1 MDRDGSCVRS
11 IGNVDLYI
19 LSILYLNI
27 ERLGFKIESK
37 RSYLLNDEV
46 VSYSDVGEDNLAVLV
61 CIRSDCVVVKSL
73 FVLENTVVIGIPVKI
88 ESYRISFIIG
98 DNFTGPKIDLVY
110 LDVYSD
116 DVYNVILDC
125 LLVFQIE
132 NSILISVITNHDL
145 RI

>member
-1 MDRDGSCVRS
+1 M
-11 IGNVDLYI
+11 
-19 LSILYLNI
+19 
-27 ERLGFKIESK
+27 
-37 RSYLLNDEV
+37 
-46 VSYSDVGEDNLAVLV
+46 
-61 CIRSDCVVVKSL
+61 KSL
-73 FVLENTVVIGIPVKI
+73 FILENTVVIGIPVKI

-98 DNFTGPKIDLVY
+98 DNLTGPKIDLVY

>member
-1 MDRDGSCVRS
+1 M
-11 IGNVDLYI
+11 
-19 LSILYLNI
+19 
-27 ERLGFKIESK
+27 
-37 RSYLLNDEV
+37 
-46 VSYSDVGEDNLAVLV
+46 
-61 CIRSDCVVVKSL
+61 KSL

>member
-1 MDRDGSCVRS
+1 M
-11 IGNVDLYI
+11 
-19 LSILYLNI
+19 
-27 ERLGFKIESK
+27 
-37 RSYLLNDEV
+37 
-46 VSYSDVGEDNLAVLV
+46 
-61 CIRSDCVVVKSL
+61 KSL

-98 DNFTGPKIDLVY
+98 DNLTSPKIDLVY